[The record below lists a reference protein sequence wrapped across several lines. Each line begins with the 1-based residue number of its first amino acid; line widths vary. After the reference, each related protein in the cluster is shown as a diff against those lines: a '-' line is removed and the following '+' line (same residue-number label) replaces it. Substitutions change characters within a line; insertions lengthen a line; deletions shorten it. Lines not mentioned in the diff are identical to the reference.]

1 MSNLPV
7 LPDVEFAARDSQTV
21 IDNVIGGYEELTGR
35 KLAESDPVR
44 LFLLSICYV
53 IIQERAKVDAA
64 GKSNLLYYA
73 ESDFLDHIGA
83 LRRTPRIAAE
93 PARTTLKFT
102 LSAPRSTAT
111 SIPAG
116 TRATPDNEL
125 FFATTHVATIPAGSM
140 SVEVTAACTEPGFSG
155 NGIEE
160 GAISVLV
167 DPIPFV
173 EDVHNITSTSGG
185 RDRESD
191 EAYRER
197 IYDAPASFSVAG
209 PELAYI
215 YWARTAS
222 AAITDVVAYSPSPAV
237 AEIRVLVDDGQLP
250 SQEIL
255 DAVYESVSPK
265 DRRPIADRVD
275 VLAPDVVSFDLKF
288 TYWIDADKAGDAHEI
303 QARVQEAVDGYLAW
317 QRKLGRD
324 LNPSELGHRLMQA
337 GIKRHLIESPEFVIV
352 EPWEVAMV
360 DDIDITYGGLEI
372 E

>member
-21 IDNVIGGYEELTGR
+21 IDNVIGGYEQLTGR
-35 KLAESDPVR
+35 RLAESDPVR

-73 ESDFLDHIGA
+73 QDDYLDHIGS
-83 LRRTPRIAAE
+83 LRKTLRIDAE

-102 LSAPRSTAT
+102 LSAPRSSAT
-111 SIPAG
+111 NIPLG
-116 TRATPDNEL
+116 TRATPDNQL
-125 FFATTHVATIPAGSM
+125 FFATAHVATIPAGELSINI
-140 SVEVTAACTEPGFSG
+140 TAACITAGLIG
-155 NGIEE
+155 NNLDAG
-160 GAISVLV
+160 SVNVLV

-173 EDVHNITSTSGG
+173 QSVENITTTSGG

-215 YWARTAS
+215 YWARSAS
-222 AAITDVVAYSPSPAV
+222 SAITDVVAYSPSPAV

-255 DAVYESVSPK
+255 DAVYDACSPK

-275 VLAPDVVSFDLKF
+275 VLAPDVVNFDLNL
-288 TYWIDADKAGDAHEI
+288 TYWIDADRAGEVPEI
-303 QARVQEAVDGYLAW
+303 QARVQEAVDSYLAW

-324 LNPSELGHRLMQA
+324 LNPSELGARLMQT
-337 GIKRHLIESPEFVIV
+337 GIKRHNITEPIFSVV
-352 EPWEVAMV
+352 EKWKVAMV
-360 DDIDITYGGLEI
+360 DQVQVNYGGLEV

>member
-1 MSNLPV
+1 NTIPRPASQSTNMSTTTRSSTHCV
-7 LPDVEFAARDSQTV
+7 LV
-21 IDNVIGGYEELTGR
+21 L
-35 KLAESDPVR
+35 
-44 LFLLSICYV
+44 
-53 IIQERAKVDAA
+53 
-64 GKSNLLYYA
+64 
-73 ESDFLDHIGA
+73 
-83 LRRTPRIAAE
+83 
-93 PARTTLKFT
+93 
-102 LSAPRSTAT
+102 
-111 SIPAG
+111 
-116 TRATPDNEL
+116 
-125 FFATTHVATIPAGSM
+125 ATTHVATIPAGSM
-140 SVEVTAACTEPGFSG
+140 SVEVTAACTEPGFAG

-215 YWARTAS
+215 YCARTAS

-255 DAVYESVSPK
+255 DAVYDSVSPK
-265 DRRPIADRVD
+265 DRRTIADRVD

-317 QRKLGRD
+317 
-324 LNPSELGHRLMQA
+324 
-337 GIKRHLIESPEFVIV
+337 
-352 EPWEVAMV
+352 
-360 DDIDITYGGLEI
+360 
-372 E
+372 